1 MMAAAAK
8 EVPDSSSNHSKDDS
22 SSGGDGSSSLSNHTV
37 ILGWNT
43 KLASLVRQLAMANH
57 SLGGGV
63 IAVFADK
70 DTQQMEEEMKAHELD
85 LMGTSVIYHTGCPL
99 DKTALQKVAVS
110 EARATIILAE
120 TTDAE
125 ESDTRAVKIVR
136 AICWTVEHDE
146 MKGHIVVEVVDPE
159 NEAWVKQAG
168 QDLVYTVAAHNLIG
182 HLLVQCARQPGL
194 AQVWED
200 ILGFDN
206 AEFYVKKWPE
216 LDGLPFG
223 DVLFCF
229 PDAIPCGV
237 KVAAMENT
245 IVLNPDDDYI
255 LSEGDELIVL
265 AEDDDSYFPSK
276 SLPKIAD
283 VQLQKSKST
292 SNDAKKILFCGWQ
305 HGFDDIISTLENSC
319 VPGSEVWIFSKTA
332 EAEREMR
339 LADKGIK
346 PTEFENVKLVHC
358 IGDPSNRTDLES
370 LPLESFDSIL
380 LSPDGDNTAL
390 HTDSHPVSTLLRIRS
405 IQSKRM
411 SFEDVKA
418 VQIRQG
424 ASAQSTW
431 VQEMQQGS
439 NQSIIISEFLND
451 ETTKEQIA
459 QAGVPGVMVSDD
471 MVAMVLAMVAED
483 KKVSYIL
490 SELFAQEGHEFF
502 FRSAEIYLR
511 GETEELSFYNIMSRA
526 RHRKEIVLGYQHAFE
541 DHPIMNPPDKAA
553 TKTWHAHDGFI
564 VLAEV

>member
-1 MMAAAAK
+1 MGMLSAHLEQQIGESDTSFMMAAAAAK
-8 EVPDSSSNHSKDDS
+8 EVPDSSSNHSRDDS

-37 ILGWNT
+37 ILGWNP

-63 IAVFADK
+63 IAVLADK
-70 DTQQMEEEMKAHELD
+70 DTQQMEEEMKSHELD

-99 DKTALQKVAVS
+99 DNTSLQKVAVS

-120 TTDAE
+120 TNDAE

-168 QDLVYTVAAHNLIG
+168 QDLVYTVAAHNLVG

-245 IVLNPDDDYI
+245 IVLSPDDDYI

-265 AEDDDSYFPSK
+265 AEDDNSYFPSK
-276 SLPKIAD
+276 SLPKI
-283 VQLQKSKST
+283 
-292 SNDAKKILFCGWQ
+292 
-305 HGFDDIISTLENSC
+305 LEDSC
-319 VPGSEVWIFSKTA
+319 VPGSEVWILSKTA

-339 LADKGIK
+339 LADKGIR

-390 HTDSHPVSTLLRIRS
+390 RTDPHPVSTLLRIRS

-411 SFEDVKA
+411 SREDVKA

-424 ASAQSTW
+424 ASAQSSW
-431 VQEMQQGS
+431 VQEMHQGS

-451 ETTKEQIA
+451 ETTKEEIA
-459 QAGVPGVMVSDD
+459 QADVPGVMVSDD

-511 GETEELSFYNIMSRA
+511 GETEELSFYDIMSRA

-553 TKTWHAHDGFI
+553 IKTWYAHDGFI